1 MYPMNKAFLT
11 VLTLFL
17 LPFSAGILFQGGC
30 KLASKHQVGEEFVAK
45 LKPYSTCDEEWCD
58 WQLRWE
64 DVYIDNTCLKFRD
77 IATLQSFF
85 KHFFLQ
91 RTVRTGEVDFWD
103 IPLLDSVVRAG
114 RVLGLK
120 KEDFSHE
127 KDVRVYFVPSGQ
139 ELVLVH
145 IKFRPIYIE
154 ALFKKQP
161 DSWYS
166 LVDTIKSTHVRYWE
180 PSFYFLRGATGKYLL
195 IPDWYGATGSGLHEE
210 KLMVFD
216 ISMDKLTGIVEEVIF
231 KMAALY
237 SWSYLASAIEW
248 NPHKEQITVTEETVR
263 GQLGKKQ
270 GHRRVL
276 EVIFNLKKK
285 GQRVEKLIIEEVIV
299 TTGTH
304 KDYSSKSP
312 DYEITVSGETR
323 LLK

>member
-1 MYPMNKAFLT
+1 M
-11 VLTLFL
+11 
-17 LPFSAGILFQGGC
+17 
-30 KLASKHQVGEEFVAK
+30 
-45 LKPYSTCDEEWCD
+45 
-58 WQLRWE
+58 
-64 DVYIDNTCLKFRD
+64 
-77 IATLQSFF
+77 
-85 KHFFLQ
+85 
-91 RTVRTGEVDFWD
+91 
-103 IPLLDSVVRAG
+103 VRAG

-180 PSFYFLRGATGKYLL
+180 PSFYFLTGATGKYLF

-216 ISMDKLTGIVEEVIF
+216 ISAGKLTGIVEEIIY

-237 SWSYLASAIEW
+237 SWSYLASTIEW
-248 NPHKEQITVTEETVR
+248 NPQKEQITVTEETMR

-270 GHRRVL
+270 GHKRVL
-276 EVIFNLKKK
+276 EVIFDLKKK
-285 GQRVEKLIIEEVIV
+285 GQRVEKLIIEEVIA

-304 KDYSSKSP
+304 KDYRSKSP
-312 DYEITVSGETR
+312 EYEITVSGETK